1 MNAEQLQSLLQE
13 IMARVDHSLVSMQPI
28 EAEFKDPTP
37 SERLLNKIG
46 WLRKVSAEITP
57 ELYEWMKTQPDKYV
71 LKGIVWV
78 EEIEESPNPQP
89 TQAKSKKAKKEKGE
103 WGSFWQDMFLE
114 GVIGRTDFKHLFDI
128 PDGLTDWNKIVRGYF
143 GLTDGSLT
151 EVSPEQLI
159 KWLEMAEHPSEVNPT
174 TSGLIAKIKE
184 VAGMGQ
190 PALPAGKTFSP
201 AALRDNVPSKQEPTD
216 QQFIK
221 EHNMF

>member
-1 MNAEQLQSLLQE
+1 MNAEQLQFLLQE
-13 IMARVDHSLVSMQPI
+13 MMARVDHSLVSMQPI

-78 EEIEESPNPQP
+78 EEIGETPNPQP
-89 TQAKSKKAKKEKGE
+89 TQAKSKKVKKEKGE

-151 EVSPEQLI
+151 EVSPEKLI
-159 KWLEMAEHPSEVNPT
+159 EWLEMAEHPSEVNPT

-190 PALPAGKTFSP
+190 PALPAGKAFSP
-201 AALRDNVPSKQEPTD
+201 AALRGNAPSKQEQTD
-216 QQFIK
+216 EQFIK